1 MGIGAGIFL
10 IAAGAILAFAL
21 HTTVSGISLVT
32 VGVILM
38 IVGALGIALDL
49 ALFAP
54 RRRRVVTTHPG
65 VADYTGTT
73 VRRTTTTSDDVY

>member
-38 IVGALGIALDL
+38 I
-49 ALFAP
+49 AP
-54 RRRRVVTTHPG
+54 RRRRVVTTQPG